1 MSSSK
6 NDDTSKNETAG
17 FQGNNQGVIIT
28 EKIVPHSQ
36 ESNKDAQVANGQSSG
51 FIFSA
56 NGKAQ
61 IGGPYKNGPYAR
73 KYKWVRTTP
82 PNSAQVT
89 KKIIAD
95 ASNKRK
101 TRTNSAIGPIKKKA
115 GKGKE
120 KAQAEVSFNS
130 EGFYEVHVQYDHLSK
145 LAAGCGFKNN
155 EVEEVI
161 KADNAQRQSQAV
173 NRTDQTSANSDEEE
187 VDPSRFEPDPNDE
200 LTSEEE
206 EA

>member
-1 MSSSK
+1 MQSRRADRGTDAGIVNNVPVRTTGKERTQSQRAKQGPQPSKLQKILLQGDSSKSAAATITGGAKSARIPRRILSK

-28 EKIVPHSQ
+28 EKTVPHSQ

-73 KYKWVRTTP
+73 KYKWVRPTP

-89 KKIIAD
+89 KKID
-95 ASNKRK
+95 RK
-101 TRTNSAIGPIKKKA
+101 S
-115 GKGKE
+115 
-120 KAQAEVSFNS
+120 V
-130 EGFYEVHVQYDHLSK
+130 V
-145 LAAGCGFKNN
+145 
-155 EVEEVI
+155 
-161 KADNAQRQSQAV
+161 
-173 NRTDQTSANSDEEE
+173 
-187 VDPSRFEPDPNDE
+187 
-200 LTSEEE
+200 
-206 EA
+206 